1 MSYELV
7 VVSGPDSGRAFP
19 LEEGQ
24 TLIVGRGPASH
35 TRINDP
41 RVSRVHCHLRLEGD
55 RATLTDAGG
64 TSGTVVDNQPVQR
77 HLLQPGSTFQV
88 GESRLRFQA
97 IGSGEATTLIPQ
109 TRLPSAATGATAT
122 AFDKLVGQSFGN
134 YRLEKVLA
142 EGTSGVVFR
151 GADVAENRPVAVK
164 VLAPEV
170 WRHDEQKERFIRAM
184 QTMLPIRDEHIVAL
198 YAAGKNGPYCWAAME
213 FVDGESLARVI
224 QRIGVAGMLDWRDAL
239 RVAMH
244 VGRALE
250 TAYRHKIIHRNVT
263 PENILQRKSDKA
275 VKLGDLILAKALEG
289 TQARQITQDG
299 KLVGDLP
306 YLAPERTYDRTSVD
320 HRADQ
325 YALGATVYALL
336 TGRTPFKA
344 RTPLELIDKIRTE
357 EPEGPR
363 KYQLSIPDLFQDIVL
378 RMLAK
383 SPEDRFQ
390 KPADLLKELSTVA
403 RYQGI
408 TL

>member
-1 MSYELV
+1 MSYEV
-7 VVSGPDSGRAFP
+7 IVVSGPDAGRSFP
-19 LEEGQ
+19 LEGGQ
-24 TLIVGRGPASH
+24 TLIVGRGQASH

-41 RVSRVHCHLRLEGD
+41 RVSRVHCHVRLDGD
-55 RATLTDAGG
+55 RATLTDAGA
-64 TSGTVVDNQPVQR
+64 TSGTFVDNQPVQR
-77 HLLQPGSTFQV
+77 QLLKPGDTFQV
-88 GESRLRFQA
+88 GESRLRFQL
-97 IGSGEATTLIPQ
+97 IGSGEATTLIAQ
-109 TRLPSAATGATAT
+109 TRPPAKPAPTAT
-122 AFDKLVGQSFGN
+122 AFDKLVGQTFGN
-134 YRLEKVLA
+134 YRLDAVLA

-170 WRHDEQKERFIRAM
+170 WRDDEQKERFIRAM
-184 QTMLPIRDEHIVAL
+184 QTMLPIRDENIVAL
-198 YAAGKNGPYCWAAME
+198 YAAGKNGVYCWAAME

-244 VGRALE
+244 IGRALE
-250 TAYRHKIIHRNVT
+250 TAFKHKIIHRNVT

-336 TGRTPFKA
+336 TGRPPFKA

-357 EPEGPR
+357 DPEGPR
-363 KYQLSIPDLFQDIVL
+363 KYQLSTPDLFQDIVL

-390 KPADLLKELSTVA
+390 KPAELLKELQTVA

>member
-1 MSYELV
+1 MYEV
-7 VVSGPDSGRAFP
+7 IVVSGPDAGRSFP
-19 LEEGQ
+19 LEGGQ
-24 TLIVGRGPASH
+24 TLIVGRGQASH

-41 RVSRVHCHLRLEGD
+41 RVSRVHCHVRLDGD
-55 RATLTDAGG
+55 RATLTDAGA
-64 TSGTVVDNQPVQR
+64 TSGTFVDNQPVQR
-77 HLLQPGSTFQV
+77 QLLKPGDTFQV
-88 GESRLRFQA
+88 GESRLRFQL
-97 IGSGEATTLIPQ
+97 IGSGEATTLIAQ
-109 TRLPSAATGATAT
+109 TRPPSKPPQTAT
-122 AFDKLVGQSFGN
+122 AFDKLVGQTFGN
-134 YRLEKVLA
+134 YRLDAVLA

-170 WRHDEQKERFIRAM
+170 WRDDEQKERFIRAM
-184 QTMLPIRDEHIVAL
+184 QTMLPIRDENIVAL
-198 YAAGKNGPYCWAAME
+198 YAAGKNGVYCWAAME

-244 VGRALE
+244 IGRALE
-250 TAYRHKIIHRNVT
+250 TAYKHKIIHRNVT

-336 TGRTPFKA
+336 TGRPPFKA

-357 EPEGPR
+357 DPEGPR
-363 KYQLSIPDLFQDIVL
+363 KYQLSTPDLFQDIVL

-390 KPADLLKELSTVA
+390 KPAELLKELQTVA
-403 RYQGI
+403 RYQGFSV
-408 TL
+408 

>member
-1 MSYELV
+1 
-7 VVSGPDSGRAFP
+7 
-19 LEEGQ
+19 
-24 TLIVGRGPASH
+24 
-35 TRINDP
+35 
-41 RVSRVHCHLRLEGD
+41 
-55 RATLTDAGG
+55 
-64 TSGTVVDNQPVQR
+64 
-77 HLLQPGSTFQV
+77 
-88 GESRLRFQA
+88 
-97 IGSGEATTLIPQ
+97 
-109 TRLPSAATGATAT
+109 
-122 AFDKLVGQSFGN
+122 
-134 YRLEKVLA
+134 
-142 EGTSGVVFR
+142 
-151 GADVAENRPVAVK
+151 
-164 VLAPEV
+164 
-170 WRHDEQKERFIRAM
+170 M
-184 QTMLPIRDEHIVAL
+184 QTMLPIRDENIVAL
-198 YAAGKNGPYCWAAME
+198 YAAGKNGVYCWAAME

-244 VGRALE
+244 IGRALE
-250 TAYRHKIIHRNVT
+250 TAYKHKIIHRNVT

-336 TGRTPFKA
+336 TGRPPFKA

-357 EPEGPR
+357 DPEGPR
-363 KYQLSIPDLFQDIVL
+363 KYQLSTPDLFQDIVL

-390 KPADLLKELSTVA
+390 KPAELLKELQTVA
-403 RYQGI
+403 RYQGFSV
-408 TL
+408 

>member
-1 MSYELV
+1 
-7 VVSGPDSGRAFP
+7 
-19 LEEGQ
+19 
-24 TLIVGRGPASH
+24 
-35 TRINDP
+35 
-41 RVSRVHCHLRLEGD
+41 
-55 RATLTDAGG
+55 
-64 TSGTVVDNQPVQR
+64 VDNQPVQR
-77 HLLQPGSTFQV
+77 QLLKPGDTFQV
-88 GESRLRFQA
+88 GESRLRFQL
-97 IGSGEATTLIPQ
+97 IGSGEATTLIAQ
-109 TRLPSAATGATAT
+109 TRPPAKPAPTAT
-122 AFDKLVGQSFGN
+122 AFDKLVGQTFGN
-134 YRLEKVLA
+134 YRLDAVLA

-170 WRHDEQKERFIRAM
+170 WRDDEQKERFIRAM
-184 QTMLPIRDEHIVAL
+184 QTMLPIRDENIVAL
-198 YAAGKNGPYCWAAME
+198 YAAGKNGVYCWAAME

-244 VGRALE
+244 IGRALE
-250 TAYRHKIIHRNVT
+250 TAFKHKIIHRNVT

-336 TGRTPFKA
+336 TGRPPFKA

-357 EPEGPR
+357 DPEGPR
-363 KYQLSIPDLFQDIVL
+363 KYQLSTPDLFQDIVL

-390 KPADLLKELSTVA
+390 KPAELLKELQTVA